1 MRRRWVRAAG
11 RRNPVAWRI
20 AAADKLFLAG
30 RYDRAEPRLA
40 GVVAELEGIHAEVP
54 DDAETVALLASTS
67 YLLGVCRHRLDRYEE
82 AAAALRLS
90 MDLLT
95 PLHTAEAAAWG
106 RQLASATQEA
116 ADVERDLGH
125 WPQALEL
132 SRRAL
137 DLASHA
143 LAVVAVS
150 ATIERATIR
159 TFADVRAKAGVELD
173 EALERVDEAIAGHT
187 ALLATQP
194 GKQYRHEID
203 ESQLVRTKVLEAM
216 IRRRS
221 ASDGGIEH

>member
-1 MRRRWVRAAG
+1 M
-11 RRNPVAWRI
+11 
-20 AAADKLFLAG
+20 
-30 RYDRAEPRLA
+30 
-40 GVVAELEGIHAEVP
+40 
-54 DDAETVALLASTS
+54 
-67 YLLGVCRHRLDRYEE
+67 CRHRLDRYEE

-137 DLASHA
+137 DLWTELPGERWASH
-143 LAVVAVS
+143 
-150 ATIERATIR
+150 RAFAMR

-194 GKQYRHEID
+194 GKPYRHEID
-203 ESQLVRTKVLEAM
+203 ESQLVRTEVLEAM